1 MLIGNHGDEKLQQFL
16 FLAEKLKLAIEFIPY
31 TLMKGTSLSC
41 ECDYKQSALGD
52 EPQP

>member
-1 MLIGNHGDEKLQQFL
+1 MTVAVSAGES
-16 FLAEKLKLAIEFIPY
+16 EVRPVFIPY
-31 TLMKGTSLSC
+31 TLKKGTSFSC